1 MTPEQ
6 LDACARRMPF
16 GAATR
21 FRALHQEA
29 SRLMVRAWELRREA
43 WALYRPW
50 GKRKAKMKGAR

>member
-6 LDACARRMPF
+6 LAACARRMPHCD
-16 GAATR
+16 ATR
-21 FRALHQEA
+21 FRALHAEA

-50 GKRKAKMKGAR
+50 GKRRAKEAR